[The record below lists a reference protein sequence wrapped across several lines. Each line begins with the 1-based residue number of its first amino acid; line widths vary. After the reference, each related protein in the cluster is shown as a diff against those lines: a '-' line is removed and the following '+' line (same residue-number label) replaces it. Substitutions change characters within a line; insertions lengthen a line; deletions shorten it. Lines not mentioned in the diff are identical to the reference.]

1 MLNEPNHEPHH
12 EPTPGTA
19 FRGLPLSVQQ
29 EREITHFIEARQ
41 RAGQEWDT
49 PELAALIRDM
59 LDPPELNEEDGL
71 DLADSTAAERFTASH
86 EEAND
91 DEREHDAGGAP

>member
-1 MLNEPNHEPHH
+1 MFNEPN
-12 EPTPGTA
+12 PGTA

-29 EREITHFIEARQ
+29 EREITHFIEARR

-59 LDPPELNEEDGL
+59 LHPPELGEENRAE
-71 DLADSTAAERFTASH
+71 LADSTAAERFTARN
-86 EEAND
+86 EESSD

>member
-1 MLNEPNHEPHH
+1 MLNEPN
-12 EPTPGTA
+12 PGTA
-19 FRGLPLSVQQ
+19 FRGLPLSAQQ

-41 RAGQEWDT
+41 RAGLEWDT

-59 LDPPELNEEDGL
+59 LDPPELGDEDGF
-71 DLADSTAAERFTASH
+71 DLVESTAAERFTATH

>member
-1 MLNEPNHEPHH
+1 MLTEPN
-12 EPTPGTA
+12 PGTA

-41 RAGQEWDT
+41 RAGQAWDT

-59 LDPPELNEEDGL
+59 LDPPELGDEDGSE
-71 DLADSTAAERFTASH
+71 LADSTAAERFTASH

-91 DEREHDAGGAP
+91 DEREHDVGGAP

>member
-1 MLNEPNHEPHH
+1 MFNEPN
-12 EPTPGTA
+12 PGTA

-41 RAGQEWDT
+41 RAGQDWDT

-59 LDPPELNEEDGL
+59 LDPPELGDEDEAE
-71 DLADSTAAERFTASH
+71 LADSTAAERFTALH
-86 EEAND
+86 EDVDA

>member
-1 MLNEPNHEPHH
+1 MLNESN
-12 EPTPGTA
+12 PGTA

-29 EREITHFIEARQ
+29 EREITHFIEAHQ

-59 LDPPELNEEDGL
+59 LDPPELDDEDGL
-71 DLADSTAAERFTASH
+71 ELADSTAAERFTASH

-91 DEREHDAGGAP
+91 DEREHDVGGAP

>member
-1 MLNEPNHEPHH
+1 MLNEPN
-12 EPTPGTA
+12 PGTA

-41 RAGQEWDT
+41 RAGQAWDT

-59 LDPPELNEEDGL
+59 LHPPELGDEDGIEV
-71 DLADSTAAERFTASH
+71 ADSTAAERFTASH

>member
-1 MLNEPNHEPHH
+1 MLNEPN
-12 EPTPGTA
+12 PGTA

-41 RAGQEWDT
+41 RAGQAWDT

-59 LDPPELNEEDGL
+59 LHPPELGDEDGIEV
-71 DLADSTAAERFTASH
+71 ADSTAAERFTASH
-86 EEAND
+86 EEADD

>member
-1 MLNEPNHEPHH
+1 MFNEPS
-12 EPTPGTA
+12 PGTA

-41 RAGQEWDT
+41 RAGQDWDT

-59 LDPPELNEEDGL
+59 LHPPELGDVDDAE
-71 DLADSTAAERFTASH
+71 LADSTAAERFVAQH
-86 EEAND
+86 EDANE

>member
-1 MLNEPNHEPHH
+1 MMNEPN
-12 EPTPGTA
+12 PGTA

-59 LDPPELNEEDGL
+59 LDPPELGDEDGL
-71 DLADSTAAERFTASH
+71 DVAASTATERFTASH
-86 EEAND
+86 EEPAG
-91 DEREHDAGGAP
+91 DEGGQDEA

>member
-1 MLNEPNHEPHH
+1 MLNEPN
-12 EPTPGTA
+12 PGTA

-29 EREITHFIEARQ
+29 EREIAHFIEARQ

-59 LDPPELNEEDGL
+59 LDPPELGEDDG
-71 DLADSTAAERFTASH
+71 AEVAASTAAERFTALH
-86 EEAND
+86 EESNE

>member
-1 MLNEPNHEPHH
+1 MMIESQ
-12 EPTPGTA
+12 PGTA

-41 RAGQEWDT
+41 RAGQPWDT

-59 LDPPELNEEDGL
+59 LDPPELGDELRTDL
-71 DLADSTAAERFTASH
+71 DDSTTTERFTAVNEESTDDGH
-86 EEAND
+86 ERD
-91 DEREHDAGGAP
+91 LGGAP

>member
-1 MLNEPNHEPHH
+1 MFNEPN
-12 EPTPGTA
+12 PGTA

-29 EREITHFIEARQ
+29 EREITHFIEARR
-41 RAGQEWDT
+41 RAGQDWDT

-59 LDPPELNEEDGL
+59 LDPPELGDEDGA
-71 DLADSTAAERFTASH
+71 DLADSTAAERFVAQH
-86 EEAND
+86 EDANE